1 MPDDQGA
8 LQICADARVLGATL
22 KAGQR
27 LNYSMTGQGYLVP
40 TLGAVT
46 VNGATVEAG
55 DGVAMTQERVLAV
68 EAIDDTEV
76 ILVEVF

>member
-1 MPDDQGA
+1 M
-8 LQICADARVLGATL
+8 TL

-27 LNYSMTGQGYLVP
+27 LSYSIAGQGYLVP

-46 VNGATVEAG
+46 VNGVTVEAG
-55 DGVAMTQERVLAV
+55 DGLAITQQSVLIV
-68 EAIDDTEV
+68 EAIDGTEV